1 MSLGIS
7 ISGTGNPRG
16 SPRVS
21 SRVSSFKCLCSFACD
36 DRGGLASFGNFA
48 IFFAVMD
55 MGNRAAAAFVVVAAA
70 ATIFSTVFGSVLNW
84 RRSNKFGCSFC
95 WFGQSLAKSGECRE
109 RCGKEESRGGTEA
122 VSSSFRQG
130 VIGAIGNTPLIRIH
144 SLSEATGCDVRDH
157 FTIL

>member
-7 ISGTGNPRG
+7 ISRTGNRRE
-16 SPRVS
+16 SSRLF
-21 SRVSSFKCLCSFACD
+21 SRVSSFKCVCSFAWD

-48 IFFAVMD
+48 IFFAVMVV
-55 MGNRAAAAFVVVAAA
+55 GNRAAAAFVVVAAS
-70 ATIFSTVFGSVLNW
+70 ATIFSTVFVSVLNW
-84 RRSNKFGCSFC
+84 RRSNKFGCSFS
-95 WFGQSLAKSGECRE
+95 WFGQSLAKSGERRE
-109 RCGKEESRGGTEA
+109 PCGKEESRGGTEA